1 MRVAVSPLSFFYSNT
16 YKHINL
22 LKRVEMRK
30 MLTMLTKIPLHFVD
44 FCVKGKTDGI
54 L

>member
-1 MRVAVSPLSFFYSNT
+1 MRVAVSPLSFFYANT
-16 YKHINL
+16 YKHINVF
-22 LKRVEMRK
+22 KRVDSRK

-44 FCVKGKTDGI
+44 FCVKGKMNGI